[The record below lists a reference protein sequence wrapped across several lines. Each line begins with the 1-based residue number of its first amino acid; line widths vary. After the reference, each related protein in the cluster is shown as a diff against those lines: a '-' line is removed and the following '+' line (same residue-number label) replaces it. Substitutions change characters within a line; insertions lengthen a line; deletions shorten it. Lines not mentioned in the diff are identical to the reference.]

1 MKRGIIDFA
10 VFIISHGRAET
21 LTTYDVLRK
30 SGYTGKIYVV
40 IDDLDNQRHEYE
52 KRFGFDTILV
62 FAKKKYA
69 LEHTDCGLCEPLLK
83 FAVFARNAVEDF
95 ATQLGLDCFSVWD
108 DDIEKIRHRYIS
120 GESLLSKDVIDLD
133 NVFLIY
139 LQFMLHGNIT
149 TLGFAQCVLYMG
161 GIQSFLNWKTT
172 YRRQCLGVMIR
183 NAKKKVKWGLNLY
196 EDVTTPQT
204 NCMDGNVW
212 LTLTEIQY
220 DTPNIGLG
228 ITSGGNS
235 DVYRTLNPYVQTFF
249 PILSRPDCNFIKYRD
264 SRFRV
269 AELSPGY
276 VYPQIISSTYKKE
289 K

>member
-1 MKRGIIDFA
+1 MSRGVINFA

-21 LTTYDVLRK
+21 LTTYDVLIK

-40 IDDLDNQRHEYE
+40 IDDLDSQRIQYE
-52 KRFGFDTILV
+52 NRFGNNTILV
-62 FAKKKYA
+62 FSKEKYA
-69 LEHTDCGLCEPLLK
+69 YENTDCGLCEPLLK

-95 ATQLGLDCFSVWD
+95 AVEFGLDCFSIWD
-108 DDIEKIRHRYIS
+108 DDIENIRHRYIS
-120 GESLLSKDVIDLD
+120 GKSLLSKDVTDLD
-133 NVFLIY
+133 SVFITY
-139 LQFMLHGNIT
+139 LQFMLYGDIT
-149 TLGFAQCVLYMG
+149 TLGFAQCMLYMG
-161 GIQSFLNWKTT
+161 GVQSFLNWKTT

-183 NAKKKVKWGLNLY
+183 NTKKKVKWGLNMY

-204 NCMDGNVW
+204 DCMYGNVW

-235 DVYRTLNPYVQTFF
+235 DVYRSLNPYVQTFF

-269 AELSPGY
+269 AELHPRY
-276 VYPQIISSTYKKE
+276 VYPQIISSQYKKE